1 MENINSD
8 FLSKSIFLSK
18 ATWIMSILLL
28 VLLVYYLI
36 NIGNKF
42 IPKKKKI
49 KVENKNILKGL
60 ALAIGLYILIR
71 VFQENRFLYDIVT
84 TLIISAILAYAFNPI
99 INFLEK
105 KNIKRKHGVLILYLS
120 IVGIFFIF
128 SFIVIPRF
136 GIEIRR
142 MVNNLPRYLDQGSK
156 ILDNISKNY
165 YSAVGELPP
174 IFEGIEDAVKENII
188 RIQNIVINGL
198 QGFIGSIVGVALK
211 LVNIVLT
218 PIITY
223 YFLADKNYFKKKI
236 INIIPE
242 KHKEEVFMVSRRVD
256 KSLSLFIRGKL
267 LMAIYI
273 GITTTVMLFIMR
285 IDFAILIGFIT
296 GFANIIPYIGPFI
309 GFIPAVFFAAISNPI
324 KIIWVSI
331 LFVFIQWV
339 ENNVLAPKIIGETM
353 DIHPLVILL
362 SIIIGGGV
370 FGVFGMILS
379 VPVVAIVKILI
390 EYTIDKIKSNKLNSD

>member
-1 MENINSD
+1 MENINAD

-28 VLLVYYLI
+28 VLIVYYLI

-324 KIIWVSI
+324 KVIWVSI